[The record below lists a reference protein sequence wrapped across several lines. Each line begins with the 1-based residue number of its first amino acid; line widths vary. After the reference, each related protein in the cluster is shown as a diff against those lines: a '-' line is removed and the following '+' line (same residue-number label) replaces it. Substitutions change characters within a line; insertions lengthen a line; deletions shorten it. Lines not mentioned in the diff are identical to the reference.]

1 MIVGPLIASEALAA
15 GLLNRHQLRTRYRP
29 ILPGVYFDKTVVPT
43 LYDRTEAAWLW
54 SRRQAVIAGSAAA
67 ALLGTKWV
75 DAAVDVDLL
84 YASTKPA
91 AGVRVHRGRLHSDER
106 RPLNGML
113 VTTPART
120 GFDLARFGMV
130 TDVDA
135 LLKATGITVAE
146 IEAVAKRHRGAPG
159 LRRLEQTLAL
169 VDAGAE
175 SPKET
180 WLRLLL
186 QRSGLP
192 PVETQIEVRD
202 EFGGF
207 VARLDMG
214 WPELEAGGRVRRRST
229 SDRPQTVCPRHA
241 TARGVGA
248 AGLGSHPG
256 DQGRLRRPD
265 RPEGQGSARPAGNA
279 SHSVA
284 ETEVESRPGV
294 TRGHSRSRAIGS
306 AQLEWAHHDRTGAPF
321 CPEPDCGSRR
331 IGAHRAHIHRSDRT
345 GRATARRARAG
356 RAQ

>member
-214 WPELEAGGRVRRRST
+214 WPELKLAVEY
-229 SDRPQTVCPRHA
+229 D
-241 TARGVGA
+241 
-248 AGLGSHPG
+248 G
-256 DQGRLRRPD
+256 DQHRTDRKQYVRDKRRLEELERLGWVVIRVIKED
-265 RPEGQGSARPAGNA
+265 SDAQIVRKVRAARVLQATRVTQWRKPRSNPA
-279 SHSVA
+279 
-284 ETEVESRPGV
+284 
-294 TRGHSRSRAIGS
+294 
-306 AQLEWAHHDRTGAPF
+306 LE
-321 CPEPDCGSRR
+321 
-331 IGAHRAHIHRSDRT
+331 
-345 GRATARRARAG
+345 
-356 RAQ
+356 

>member
-29 ILPGVYFDKTVVPT
+29 ILPGVYFDKAVVPT

-214 WPELEAGGRVRRRST
+214 WPELKLAVEY
-229 SDRPQTVCPRHA
+229 D
-241 TARGVGA
+241 
-248 AGLGSHPG
+248 G
-256 DQGRLRRPD
+256 DQHRTDRKQYVRDMRRLEELERLGWVVIRVIKED
-265 RPEGQGSARPAGNA
+265 SDAQIVRKVRAARVLQATRVTQWRKTRSNPA
-279 SHSVA
+279 
-284 ETEVESRPGV
+284 
-294 TRGHSRSRAIGS
+294 
-306 AQLEWAHHDRTGAPF
+306 LE
-321 CPEPDCGSRR
+321 
-331 IGAHRAHIHRSDRT
+331 
-345 GRATARRARAG
+345 
-356 RAQ
+356 